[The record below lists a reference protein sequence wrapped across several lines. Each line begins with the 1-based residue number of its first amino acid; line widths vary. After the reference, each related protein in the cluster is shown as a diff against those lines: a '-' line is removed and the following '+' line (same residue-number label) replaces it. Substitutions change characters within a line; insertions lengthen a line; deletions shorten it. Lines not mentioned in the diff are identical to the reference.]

1 MKTIIAV
8 SAKPYV
14 QKDEAKLFSYLD
26 KNQIPQVEA
35 NEVGVV
41 ANIQEVPWDVI
52 PIDTGSEDS
61 IINAQVEV
69 ATEYQR
75 CIDIHWL
82 RVVSCFFAL
91 MLVTIIF
98 LYTKNNSR
106 HYEDD
111 DEEYDDH
118 GRI

>member
-14 QKDEAKLFSYLD
+14 QKDEAQLFSYAD

-52 PIDTGSEDS
+52 PIDTSSEVS
-61 IINAQVEV
+61 INNAQVEV
-69 ATEYQR
+69 ATDFQR

-82 RVVSCFFAL
+82 RVISCFFAL
-91 MLVTIIF
+91 MLVTVIF
-98 LYTKNNSR
+98 LSVKSNST
-106 HYEDD
+106 HYDDD
-111 DEEYDDH
+111 DEKYDDR
-118 GRI
+118 G